1 LCTPKELWK
10 LNLHIKIK
18 NSKTKIQSHI
28 AVSKK
33 TSRQETHFNQARAS
47 LQQAISWYSGFRRHG
62 SSPPDERLQI
72 AVRPN
77 LQSLQNSL
85 DRLDSKAIR
94 ISTFGLV
101 SCGKSSLINA
111 LLGEE
116 VVATGAL
123 HGVTQ
128 SLTILRW
135 NPLPDQGL
143 KVELIDTPG
152 LDEVA
157 GETRAI
163 MAREIAQKSDLILF
177 VVAGDITRTEYQA
190 LCNLRSTQK
199 PLILVFN
206 KVDLYPDQ
214 DRQQIYRQL
223 QKLNAAY
230 SLVNLEEIIT
240 PNEIV
245 MVAAKPRSIQV
256 RSETLDGT
264 VNHTW
269 ETPETQI
276 AELQIALKQILQ
288 QEGKSLLALNALV
301 QARNAEVNIARTTIE
316 LRQEEAQKIIGKY
329 ARYKAIAVA
338 MNPIIVLDLIAG
350 LVADLALIRSL
361 SKLYGLPITTYEAG
375 SLLRRILAS
384 SGGLLLGEIGSSLV
398 LGVGKSGAILTS
410 GFESTGALTAYLGT
424 ASLQGAIAGYGT
436 YVIGRVAQVYLEQ
449 GCTWGEMGA
458 STLIQEILAQVE
470 PNTIIYRLRQELL
483 QQ

>member
-1 LCTPKELWK
+1 M
-10 LNLHIKIK
+10 
-18 NSKTKIQSHI
+18 
-28 AVSKK
+28 VKK
-33 TSRQETHFNQARAS
+33 TSRQDAHFNQARAS

-62 SSPPDERLQI
+62 SSPPDERLQTS
-72 AVRPN
+72 VRKD
-77 LQSLQNSL
+77 LQSLQAALDKL
-85 DRLDSKAIR
+85 DRNAIR

-111 LLGEE
+111 LLKEQ
-116 VVATGAL
+116 VVATGPL

-135 NPLPDQGL
+135 NPLPDKGL
-143 KVELIDTPG
+143 NVELIDTPG

-157 GETRAI
+157 GEARAE

-177 VVAGDITRTEYQA
+177 VVAGDITKTEYEA
-190 LCNLRSTQK
+190 LYELRSTQK

-206 KVDLYPDQ
+206 KVDLYPEQ
-214 DRQQIYRQL
+214 DRQKIYRQL
-223 QKLNAAY
+223 QQLNSAHSMG
-230 SLVNLEEIIT
+230 SLEDIIS

-245 MVAAKPRSIQV
+245 MVAAKPQQILVRVESI
-256 RSETLDGT
+256 DGT
-264 VNHTW
+264 VNTSW
-269 ETPETQI
+269 ETPEPQI
-276 AELQIALKQILQ
+276 EELQKALEQILQ
-288 QEGKSLLALNALV
+288 KEGKSLLALNALV
-301 QARNAEVNIARTTIE
+301 QARDAEANIAHKTIE
-316 LRQEEAQKIIGKY
+316 LRQEEAQQIISKY

-338 MNPIIVLDLIAG
+338 INPIIVLDLLGG
-350 LVADLALIRSL
+350 LIADLALIRSL

-375 SLLRRILAS
+375 NLLRRILAS

-410 GFESTGALTAYLGT
+410 GFESTGAFTVYLGT

-436 YVIGRVAQVYLEQ
+436 YVIGRVAQVYLEK

-458 STLIQEILAQVE
+458 STLINEILSQIE

>member
-1 LCTPKELWK
+1 M
-10 LNLHIKIK
+10 
-18 NSKTKIQSHI
+18 
-28 AVSKK
+28 VKK
-33 TSRQETHFNQARAS
+33 TSRQDAHFNQARAS

-62 SSPPDERLQI
+62 SSPPDERLQTS
-72 AVRPN
+72 VRKD
-77 LQSLQNSL
+77 LQSLQAALDKL
-85 DRLDSKAIR
+85 DRNAIR

-111 LLGEE
+111 LLKEQ
-116 VVATGAL
+116 VVATGPL

-135 NPLPDQGL
+135 NPLPDKGL
-143 KVELIDTPG
+143 NVELIDTPG

-157 GETRAI
+157 GETRAE

-177 VVAGDITRTEYQA
+177 VVAGDITKTEYEA
-190 LCNLRSTQK
+190 LSDLRSTQK

-214 DRQQIYRQL
+214 DRQKIYRQL
-223 QKLNAAY
+223 QQLNSAHSMG
-230 SLVNLEEIIT
+230 SLEDIIS

-245 MVAAKPRSIQV
+245 MVAAKPQKILVRVESI
-256 RSETLDGT
+256 DGT
-264 VNHTW
+264 VNTSW
-269 ETPETQI
+269 EHPEPQI
-276 AELQIALKQILQ
+276 EELQKALEQILQ
-288 QEGKSLLALNALV
+288 KEGKSLLALNALV
-301 QARNAEVNIARTTIE
+301 QARDAEANIAHKTIE
-316 LRQEEAQKIIGKY
+316 LRQEEAQQIISKY
-329 ARYKAIAVA
+329 ARYKALAVA
-338 MNPIIVLDLIAG
+338 INPIIVLDLLGGFI
-350 LVADLALIRSL
+350 ADLALIRSL

-375 SLLRRILAS
+375 NLLRRILAS

-410 GFESTGALTAYLGT
+410 GFESTGAFTVYLGT

-436 YVIGRVAQVYLEQ
+436 YVVGRVAQVYLEK

-458 STLIQEILAQVE
+458 SSLINEILSQIE

>member
-1 LCTPKELWK
+1 
-10 LNLHIKIK
+10 
-18 NSKTKIQSHI
+18 
-28 AVSKK
+28 VSKK
-33 TSRQETHFNQARAS
+33 ISRQETHFNQACAS

-62 SSPPDERLQI
+62 NSPPDERLQI
-72 AVRPN
+72 SVRQD
-77 LQSLQNSL
+77 LQSLQGALDKL
-85 DRLDSKAIR
+85 DRKTVR

-135 NPLPDQGL
+135 NPFSDQGL

-152 LDEVA
+152 LDEIGGQA
-157 GETRAI
+157 RAV
-163 MAREIAQKSDLILF
+163 MAKEIAQKSDLILF
-177 VVAGDITRTEYQA
+177 VVAGDITRTEYEA
-190 LCNLRSTQK
+190 LCDLRSTQK
-199 PLILVFN
+199 PVILVFN

-214 DRQQIYRQL
+214 DRQEIYRQL
-223 QKLNAAY
+223 QQLNAAH

-240 PNEIV
+240 LQEIV
-245 MVAAKPRSIQV
+245 MVAAKPQRIQV
-256 RSETLDGT
+256 RVEASDGT
-264 VNHTW
+264 VNQIW
-269 ETPETQI
+269 ESPEPEI
-276 AELQIALKQILQ
+276 VELQTVIKQILQ

-301 QARNAEVNIARTTIE
+301 QARDAEMNIARTTIE

-361 SKLYGLPITTYEAG
+361 SQLYGLPITTYEAG

-384 SGGLLLGEIGSSLV
+384 SGGLLLGEIGSSLI
-398 LGVGKSGAILTS
+398 LGVGKSSAVLTS
-410 GFESTGALTAYLGT
+410 GFESTGALTAYIGT

-436 YVIGRVAQVYLEQ
+436 YVIGRVTQVYLEQ

-483 QQ
+483 Q

>member
-1 LCTPKELWK
+1 M
-10 LNLHIKIK
+10 
-18 NSKTKIQSHI
+18 
-28 AVSKK
+28 SKK
-33 TSRQETHFNQARAS
+33 TSRQEAQFNQARAS

-62 SSPPDERLQI
+62 SSPPDDLLQ
-72 AVRPN
+72 ASVRKD
-77 LQSLQNSL
+77 LQSLQSALDKL
-85 DRLDSKAIR
+85 DRNAIR

-111 LLGEE
+111 LLKEQ
-116 VVATGAL
+116 VVATGPL

-128 SLTILRW
+128 SITILRW
-135 NPLPDQGL
+135 NPLPDRGL
-143 KVELIDTPG
+143 DVELIDTPG

-157 GETRAI
+157 GEARAK
-163 MAREIAQKSDLILF
+163 MSQEIAQKSDLILF
-177 VVAGDITRTEYQA
+177 VVAGDITQTEYEA
-190 LCNLRSTQK
+190 LCELRSTQK

-223 QKLNAAY
+223 QQLNAAH
-230 SLVNLEEIIT
+230 SMGNLEDIID

-245 MVAAKPRSIQV
+245 MVAAKPQQIQV
-256 RSETLDGT
+256 RVESIDGT
-264 VNHTW
+264 VNTSW
-269 ETPETQI
+269 ETPDPQI
-276 AELQIALKQILQ
+276 EELQKAIEQILLR
-288 QEGKSLLALNALV
+288 EGKSLLALNALV
-301 QARNAEVNIARTTIE
+301 EARNAEVNIARKTIE
-316 LRQEEAQKIIGKY
+316 LRQEEAKKIIGKY

-338 MNPIIVLDLIAG
+338 ANPIIVLDLIGG

-375 SLLRRILAS
+375 NLLRRIIAC
-384 SGGLLLGEIGSSLV
+384 SGGLLFSEIGSSLV

-410 GFESTGALTAYLGT
+410 GFDSTGAFTAYLGT

-458 STLIQEILAQVE
+458 STLIKEILSQVE
-470 PNTIIYRLRQELL
+470 PNTIIYRLRQELI